1 MNKIRFYIYF
11 SVFILFLA
19 GCSKHKEFVVEGK
32 ITHAENKMIYLDELH
47 VSGSSPADSS
57 RIDKNGGY
65 KLKGHTGVPAFYLL
79 RLSDNKLITLLID
92 SAEVVTINADEINFG
107 TKYLVEGSPGSAL
120 VKELNM
126 KLSSTQLKLDSV
138 AQLNMIYRGRNDY
151 QLQKAILD
159 EIYQEIMQ
167 EQVEFS
173 TRFVEE
179 NPFSMA
185 SILAI
190 YQKFD
195 DQSYVIS
202 DLQPLKTAASA
213 LNSIYPQ
220 SEHVKALY
228 ANTVE
233 LVKQERAAKMKQ
245 FIQEKGTNS
254 PDVVLPDINGNDI
267 ALSSLKGKMVLLQ
280 FWSAEDRGSRVMN
293 EMLVELYRNYRNKGF
308 EIYQVSVDKDKD
320 AWVEAIEEDGLT
332 WTNVGD
338 MEGSLK
344 AVHTYNIQEIPY
356 NYLLDREGVIITK
369 GLKGPD
375 LTATIADYLN

>member
-1 MNKIRFYIYF
+1 
-11 SVFILFLA
+11 
-19 GCSKHKEFVVEGK
+19 
-32 ITHAENKMIYLDELH
+32 
-47 VSGSSPADSS
+47 
-57 RIDKNGGY
+57 
-65 KLKGHTGVPAFYLL
+65 
-79 RLSDNKLITLLID
+79 
-92 SAEVVTINADEINFG
+92 
-107 TKYLVEGSPGSAL
+107 VEGSPGSAL

-151 QLQKAILD
+151 QLKKAILD